1 MGRIG
6 IIVGSIAAIP
16 VTYYGYALLKACT
29 STSGIPYGEL
39 FGAALFPNFRSIA
52 NAVVA
57 FALAAIVYRLGSR
70 AIRKTGLQVGLL
82 CYLAALLAMAVTFFS
97 LPNSLIS
104 ALSLACALLQSV
116 GTIILSA
123 LWVDL
128 YAKLSPNRAI
138 FANCCAIIMAQ
149 CIVLLTELNPI
160 PRILFMLTVSILA
173 SAASYHL
180 ACNKADSSQTLPK
193 ADASADSGTTS
204 NREKEYFPIPYKAL
218 LFIAVYSFAY
228 GVASPMANAV
238 FARYAAVIPSVI
250 VILLILIN
258 SKRFDASLLFRI
270 ALPLMI
276 GGFLLVAVIS
286 GRNGVIAALVLNAG
300 YSAMEI
306 LLILLVC
313 TISYGMR
320 ASAIWLFS
328 LLAGTQF
335 SMRVLGIQV
344 STIVYQLDNPTATA
358 ILGTISLVLIV
369 MTTLSLISEKSLF
382 AFWKLES
389 DMIKEDGAKAD
400 RLNDGT
406 YTLIRLNSLSAAH
419 GLTDRETELFH
430 LVMQGKTNLQI
441 ANDMFIS
448 EGTVKA
454 HLHHIYQKFGISSRK
469 ELFSLVEKDN

>member
-6 IIVGSIAAIP
+6 IVVGSIAAIP
-16 VTYYGYALLKACT
+16 VTYYGYALLKACI

-39 FGAALFPNFRSIA
+39 FGTALIPNFRSIA
-52 NAVVA
+52 NTVVA
-57 FALAAIVYRLGSR
+57 FALAVIVYQLGSQ
-70 AIRKTGLQVGLL
+70 AVRKVGLQVGLL
-82 CYLAALLAMAVTFFS
+82 CYLAALIAMAATFFS
-97 LPNSLIS
+97 LPNSLSS

-128 YAKLSPNRAI
+128 YAKLNPNRAI

-149 CIVLLTELNPI
+149 CIVFLTELNPV
-160 PRILFMLTVSILA
+160 PRILFMLTASILA
-173 SAASYHL
+173 SAACYHL
-180 ACNKADSSQTLPK
+180 ACADGSQTLPK
-193 ADASADSGTTS
+193 REASTDSSTAS
-204 NREKEYFPIPYKAL
+204 NREKEYFPIPHKAL
-218 LFIAVYSFAY
+218 LFIAIYSFAY
-228 GVASPMANAV
+228 GIAFPMANAV

-270 ALPLMI
+270 VLPLMI
-276 GGFLLVAVIS
+276 GGLLLVVVIP
-286 GRNGVIAALVLNAG
+286 GCNGTIAALVLNAG
-300 YSAMEI
+300 YSTMEI

-320 ASAIWLFS
+320 ASALWLFS

-335 SMRVLGIQV
+335 GMRVLGIQV
-344 STIVYQLDNPTATA
+344 STIIYQLDNPTATA

-369 MTTLSLISEKSLF
+369 MTTLCLISEKNLF

-389 DMIKEDGAKAD
+389 DMIKENGAKTD
-400 RLNDGT
+400 HLNDGT
-406 YTLIRLNSLSAAH
+406 YILIRLNSLSAAH

-430 LVMQGKTNLQI
+430 LVAGEDESADCQ
-441 ANDMFIS
+441 
-448 EGTVKA
+448 
-454 HLHHIYQKFGISSRK
+454 
-469 ELFSLVEKDN
+469 